1 MLVRLKGAAEAPDD
15 RLPEAAPRALRRQVH
30 ASDFDPTRPR
40 AAARET
46 KHEAALEQ
54 SVGHLDKLQ
63 RRLFADQR
71 FALLTVFQ
79 AMDAAGK
86 DSTIRK
92 VFSGVNPAGFRVH
105 AFGRPSEL
113 ELRHDFL
120 QRVAARLP
128 ERGKIGIFNRSHY
141 EEVLV
146 VRMYPAALATQSLPE
161 PAAQG
166 FLGGPLRVDPRIR
179 GAPRAERHRHREVLA
194 ERVAQGA
201 EEAPARSH
209 RRPREELEV
218 PARRPRRPRRAGR
231 STRHAYEAMLRAT
244 SRPYAPWYA
253 IPADDKDYMRAAV
266 AKILVETL
274 ERVDPEYPKL
284 DAAQRRELKEGRKR
298 LLAE

>member
-1 MLVRLKGAAEAPDD
+1 MIDFPRRHRVPYDGKFRLGDFDTHPPGDSGPEAKLESELKESVD
-15 RLPEAAPRALRRQVH
+15 RLDA
-30 ASDFDPTRPR
+30 
-40 AAARET
+40 
-46 KHEAALEQ
+46 
-54 SVGHLDKLQ
+54 LQ
-63 RRLFADQR
+63 RRLFADER
-71 FALLTVFQ
+71 HALLAVFQ

-146 VRMYPAALATQSLPE
+146 VRVHPAALAAQNLPDAGGKGFWEARFESIREFEQHLARNGTVVVKFWLNVSRREQKKRLLERIEDPEKNWKFRLGDLDDRARWDDFQS
-161 PAAQG
+161 
-166 FLGGPLRVDPRIR
+166 
-179 GAPRAERHRHREVLA
+179 
-194 ERVAQGA
+194 
-201 EEAPARSH
+201 
-209 RRPREELEV
+209 
-218 PARRPRRPRRAGR
+218 
-231 STRHAYEAMLRAT
+231 AYEAMLRAT
-244 SRPYAPWYA
+244 SRPEAPWYA

-266 AKILVETL
+266 ARILVETL
-274 ERVDPEYPKL
+274 EGIDPRYPRVG
-284 DAAQRRELKEGRKR
+284 AAQREELEQGRKR

>member
-1 MLVRLKGAAEAPDD
+1 MIDFPKQHRVPYNGKFRIGGFDTDPPKGSGTEAKLENELKQSVD
-15 RLPEAAPRALRRQVH
+15 RLDE
-30 ASDFDPTRPR
+30 
-40 AAARET
+40 
-46 KHEAALEQ
+46 
-54 SVGHLDKLQ
+54 LQ
-63 RRLFADQR
+63 RKLFADER
-71 FALLTVFQ
+71 HALLAVFQ

-92 VFSGVNPAGFRVH
+92 VFSGVNPAGFRVQ

-146 VRMYPAALATQSLPE
+146 VRVHPAALAAQNLPDTGGK
-161 PAAQG
+161 G
-166 FLGGPLRVDPRIR
+166 FWEARFESIREFEQHLARNGTVVVKFWLNVSRREQKKRLLERIEDPEKNWKFRLGDLDD
-179 GAPRAERHRHREVLA
+179 RALWDDYQA
-194 ERVAQGA
+194 
-201 EEAPARSH
+201 
-209 RRPREELEV
+209 
-218 PARRPRRPRRAGR
+218 
-231 STRHAYEAMLRAT
+231 AYEAMLRAT

-266 AKILVETL
+266 ARILVETL
-274 ERVDPEYPKL
+274 ERMDPRYPRL
-284 DAAQRRELKEGRKR
+284 SAAQRRELQQGRRR

>member
-1 MLVRLKGAAEAPDD
+1 MMDFPAMHRVPYDGRFRIG
-15 RLPEAAPRALRRQVH
+15 
-30 ASDFDPTRPR
+30 DFDADPPKGSGT
-40 AAARET
+40 
-46 KHEAALEQ
+46 EAKLEAELKQ
-54 SVGHLDKLQ
+54 SVGRLDELQ

-71 FALLTVFQ
+71 FALLAVFQ

-128 ERGKIGIFNRSHY
+128 ERGKIGVFNRSHY

-146 VRMYPAALATQSLPE
+146 VRVHPAALAAQNLPT
-161 PAAQG
+161 A
-166 FLGGPLRVDPRIR
+166 GGNRFWEGRFESIREFEQHLARNGTVIVKFWLNVSRKEQRRRLLERIADPEKNWKFRI
-179 GAPRAERHRHREVLA
+179 GDLDDRARW
-194 ERVAQGA
+194 GDF
-201 EEAPARSH
+201 
-209 RRPREELEV
+209 RR
-218 PARRPRRPRRAGR
+218 
-231 STRHAYEAMLRAT
+231 TYEAMLRAT
-244 SRPYAPWYA
+244 SRPWAPWYA

-266 AKILVETL
+266 ARILVETL
-274 ERVDPEYPKL
+274 EEIDPRYPPVGP
-284 DAAQRRELKEGRKR
+284 AQRRELTAGRRR